1 VAHIAIPNNMSKG
14 RAGSRKVRVYVFREW
29 LLRTYGSYLS
39 QEIIASEDGGDGD
52 GDDAGAVTVP
62 EDPSVIT
69 ATGCQPQSSRKRKRK
84 RPGGNGIVLD
94 VAGGKGDLSWL
105 LKNVDGLESIV
116 LDPWKPD
123 PNNNSVSRNERM
135 VRSIEYLQNNP
146 EETRK
151 RSVPG
156 LLTFQPLAGLLP
168 RLLEER
174 TKRLQHHGDNEASL
188 SSSSLSSSLFVPS
201 SQKADSGVEK
211 SLDNGNADGPCCPE
225 DFLTPR
231 ILHVPLDEIM
241 VQKVR
246 NRIMDNAKMEAG
258 GGNFTDGYDNYDVD
272 KGKQDTRTDDP
283 THEDDGILDL
293 LSSGRIKL
301 IVGFHPDQAT
311 EPCIDLARVLGIP
324 YCVVPCCVFPA
335 EFPNRRLRLAP
346 LPSSPSSSSS
356 SSKDGNSSDK
366 DGNNNPNSEH
376 KEEKQLVPVRTYQQ
390 FLDYL
395 RIKATTSTPATS
407 AIGSDNDASPISTII
422 HTAYLDFPFT
432 ETAKNIVLYTL
443 PPSHPHADSSA
454 R

>member
-1 VAHIAIPNNMSKG
+1 M
-14 RAGSRKVRVYVFREW
+14 
-29 LLRTYGSYLS
+29 
-39 QEIIASEDGGDGD
+39 ASEEGGDGG
-52 GDDAGAVTVP
+52 GDDAVDITVP
-62 EDPSVIT
+62 
-69 ATGCQPQSSRKRKRK
+69 KRKRK
-84 RPGGNGIVLD
+84 RPGSSSNKGIVLD

-116 LDPWKPD
+116 VDPWKPD
-123 PNNNSVSRNERM
+123 PNIKSVSRNERI
-135 VRSIEYLQNNP
+135 VRSIEYLRKNP
-146 EETRK
+146 EETK
-151 RSVPG
+151 TRSVPG

-174 TKRLQHHGDNEASL
+174 TKRLRHNQIQKHHDGDNSEFLSL
-188 SSSSLSSSLFVPS
+188 SLSND
-201 SQKADSGVEK
+201 DSRHEEP
-211 SLDNGNADGPCCPE
+211 LNNGNTDGPCCPE

-246 NRIMDNAKMEAG
+246 NRINMDNTKLEAK
-258 GGNFTDGYDNYDVD
+258 GGNLTDDNDDDGVHKD
-272 KGKQDTRTDDP
+272 RQHAISSDDP
-283 THEDDGILDL
+283 THEDSDGILDL

-311 EPCIDLARVLGIP
+311 EPCIDLAKVLGIP

-346 LPSSPSSSSS
+346 TLLSSSLR
-356 SSKDGNSSDK
+356 DGNNSDK
-366 DGNNNPNSEH
+366 IGNNNPNEE
-376 KEEKQLVPVRTYQQ
+376 KEESLVPVRTYQQ

-395 RIKATTSTPATS
+395 RIKATTPSQATS
-407 AIGSDNDASPISTII
+407 AIRPDSDDIHRTI

-443 PPSHPHADSSA
+443 PPSHPSTVSSS